1 MYGVMSYITTQRIP
15 EFGLRMALGASPRNV
30 LALVLGRAARMT
42 LLGVALGLAL
52 AFSATRVMST
62 MLFGLKAT
70 DVLTYAGVLL
80 AVTPIVVLAA
90 AIPAWR
96 AARVDPVVALRN
108 E

>member
-1 MYGVMSYITTQRIP
+1 
-15 EFGLRMALGASPRNV
+15 
-30 LALVLGRAARMT
+30 
-42 LLGVALGLAL
+42 
-52 AFSATRVMST
+52 

-70 DVLTYAGVLL
+70 DALTYAGVLL

-96 AARVDPVVALRN
+96 AAGTNPVVALRS

>member
-1 MYGVMSYITTQRIP
+1 
-15 EFGLRMALGASPRNV
+15 MARV
-30 LALVLGRAARMT
+30 LNTV
-42 LLGVALGLAL
+42 
-52 AFSATRVMST
+52 
-62 MLFGLKAT
+62 LFGLKAT
-70 DVLTYAGVLL
+70 DAITYVAALL